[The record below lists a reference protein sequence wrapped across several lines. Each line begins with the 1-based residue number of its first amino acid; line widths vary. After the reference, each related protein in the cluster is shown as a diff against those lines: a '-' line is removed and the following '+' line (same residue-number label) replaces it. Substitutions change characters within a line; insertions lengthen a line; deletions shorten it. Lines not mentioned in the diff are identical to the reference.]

1 MQVLCT
7 VESIAT
13 YKAACN
19 PFDLVSRPED
29 CRGCGGQGCFHRNGT
44 YERYAGRELIR
55 VARFRCK
62 HCGGSVSVLPD
73 FLLPYRNLPLV
84 EVDAYFRATAEQR
97 RGQSGADL
105 LRRYWRRW
113 VGHCGRLQRCRGS
126 DPGGLDRDPLGFWR
140 QLGGSV
146 GALAREHGRLID
158 RYGLSLLGR
167 YRCHAVA

>member
-7 VESIAT
+7 VESIST
-13 YKAACN
+13 YMAACN
-19 PFDLVSRPED
+19 PFDLVSRPAD
-29 CRGCGGQGCFHRNGT
+29 CRVCGNQGGFHRNGT
-44 YERYAGRELIR
+44 YERYFKSVRVR

-62 HCGGSVSVLPD
+62 YCGGSVSILPD
-73 FLLPYRNLPLV
+73 FLLPYRNLPLI
-84 EVDAYFRATAEQR
+84 EVDAYFRASIEQR
-97 RGQSGADL
+97 RERSGADL

-113 VGHCGRLQRCRGS
+113 VEHCGRLQRCRGS
-126 DPGGLDRDPLGFWR
+126 VPGGLERDPLGFWR